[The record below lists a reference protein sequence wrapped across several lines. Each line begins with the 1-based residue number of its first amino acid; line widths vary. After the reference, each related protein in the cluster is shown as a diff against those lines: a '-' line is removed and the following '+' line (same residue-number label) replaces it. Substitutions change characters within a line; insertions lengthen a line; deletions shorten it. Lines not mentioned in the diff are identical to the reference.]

1 MLTLFRCAQ
10 LIVAV
15 NSGAVLHA
23 NLLDR
28 ILKFVSTLFIPILS
42 KLGTN
47 QYKTGHLYLISLKLI
62 SVLS

>member
-1 MLTLFRCAQ
+1 MLILFRCAQ
-10 LIVAV
+10 MIVAV

-28 ILKFVSTLFIPILS
+28 ILKFVPNLFIPMLNE
-42 KLGTN
+42 LGTD
-47 QYKTGHLYLISLKLI
+47 QYKIGHLYLTSLKPI

>member
-1 MLTLFRCAQ
+1 MLILFRCAQ

-28 ILKFVSTLFIPILS
+28 ILKFVPDLFIPMFN
-42 KLGTN
+42 KLGTD
-47 QYKTGHLYLISLKLI
+47 QYKIGLLYLTSLKLT

>member
-1 MLTLFRCAQ
+1 MLILFRCAQ

-28 ILKFVSTLFIPILS
+28 ILKFVSDLFIPMFN
-42 KLGTN
+42 KLGTD
-47 QYKTGHLYLISLKLI
+47 QYKIGLLYLTSLKLT

>member
-1 MLTLFRCAQ
+1 MLILSRCAQ

-28 ILKFVSTLFIPILS
+28 ILKFVSNLFIPIFNE
-42 KLGTN
+42 LGTD
-47 QYKTGHLYLISLKLI
+47 QYKIGHLYLTSLKLI